1 MSSSLRLQANLNAA
15 VRVSASQTQFG
26 LCHWNIAY
34 DDFEEF
40 ILIKSFLIHQ
50 DNTVANIKHH
60 LQPPDYDKLRVFK
73 WLYEY
78 LHL

>member
-1 MSSSLRLQANLNAA
+1 M
-15 VRVSASQTQFG
+15 VGESARQTQLG
-26 LCHWNIAY
+26 PCHWNIAC

-40 ILIKSFLIHQ
+40 IFIKSFLIHQ

-73 WLYEY
+73 WPYEY
-78 LHL
+78 LHF